1 MCITSAQESLHIV
14 SEDFHGMKLL
24 VRIVQCASDVV
35 LTGLLKRY
43 GQESITV
50 MTAYSAIFLLKASRR
65 LYGRRRILLTAL
77 PAPAHA
83 EHGRAARRGAR
94 RRDSQPYQPHSGL
107 VRRGGAL
114 CGVDGVDGSVVPRA
128 FPAQP
133 RRERYF

>member
-1 MCITSAQESLHIV
+1 MCITSALESLHIV

-24 VRIVQCASDVV
+24 VGALQCVSDVV

-65 LYGRRRILLTAL
+65 LYGRRRVLLTAL
-77 PAPAHA
+77 SASAHA

-94 RRDSQPYQPHSGL
+94 GRNPQLDQPHGGL
-107 VRRGGAL
+107 VRGGGAL
-114 CGVDGVDGSVVPRA
+114 CSVDGVNGGVVPRA
-128 FPAQP
+128 LFAQP